1 MILNAY
7 NNTEKPII
15 YKTVDSDNNVI
26 DKKLDFKILKKIIKD
41 FDCFFCGQHFNEGIE
56 LKEAISDRFT
66 DYTLVKCPSSNYIC
80 ESCSLG
86 LSLIRYNYIIDSKI
100 KLIRQKD
107 FADMILKQNET
118 PFIAC
123 ISTSFKKHLF
133 YKTIINYDLNN
144 FYIQLENETIL
155 CNRKQLINDLGF
167 ISLLQSLNVSKKN
180 IENGI
185 INNDV
190 VYLLGDSVYNYLE
203 KALKRRDFQIALYT
217 AQNKNIEKE
226 KAICLLKAICK
237 I

>member
-1 MILNAY
+1 MILEAY

-15 YKTVDSDNNVI
+15 YRTVDGDNNII
-26 DKKLDFKILKKIIKD
+26 DKEVEFKKYKKRIAK
-41 FDCFFCGQHFNEGIE
+41 FNCFFCGGYFDEGIE

-66 DYTLVKCPSSNYIC
+66 DYNIVKCANSNYIC

-86 LSLIRYNYIIDSKI
+86 LSLIRYSYIIDSKI

-107 FADMILKQNET
+107 FADMILKQNEV

-133 YKTIINYDLNN
+133 YKTIINYDLDN

-155 CNRKQLINDLGF
+155 CNRQQLKNDLDF

-180 IENGI
+180 IETGI

-190 VYLLGDSVYNYLE
+190 VCLLGYDVYSYLE
-203 KALKRRDFQIALYT
+203 TALQRRSFQIALYIS
-217 AQNKNIEKE
+217 QKKELEKE
-226 KAICLLKAICK
+226 DAICQLKAICK